1 MSQAIKISRAGSQG
15 GIPIG
20 RNVQRGDPGIFG
32 FLGRLAGGAIRTG
45 VDLVTRGPVAA
56 ASTASRN
63 IGGLFGGGTRPTAPP
78 GPFAGPPSPS
88 SGGFTGPALVGA
100 GQLLK
105 GYHLNSSSYFLRDG
119 TFIPAGTR
127 AVKNRRRNP
136 ANARATSRA
145 ISRINGAK
153 RMQHTLAQIETAKY
167 SKAGAR
173 KFPGHPTQHRKKK

>member
-1 MSQAIKISRAGSQG
+1 MSQAIKQSRAGSQG

-20 RNVQRGDPGIFG
+20 RNVSQGDPGIFG
-32 FLGRLAGGAIRTG
+32 TLFGVLKGAVRTG
-45 VDLVTRGPVAA
+45 VGFVTGGPIGAAKVA
-56 ASTASRN
+56 RQM
-63 IGGLFGGGTRPTAPP
+63 LPRPGT
-78 GPFAGPPSPS
+78 GFAGPPPPS
-88 SGGFTGPALVGA
+88 RGGFAGPALVPDGA
-100 GQLLK
+100 GEMLK

-119 TFIPAGTR
+119 TFIPKGTR

-136 ANARATSRA
+136 ANARATSRT

-173 KFPGHPTQHRKKK
+173 KYPGHPTQHRKKK

>member
-1 MSQAIKISRAGSQG
+1 MSQAIKQSRSGSQG

-20 RNVQRGDPGIFG
+20 RNVQQGDPGIFG
-32 FLGRLAGGAIRTG
+32 TLFGIAKGAVRTG
-45 VDLVTRGPVAA
+45 VGFLTGGVGGAGREIARTIAGRQMLPQPGTGFRGP
-56 ASTASRN
+56 
-63 IGGLFGGGTRPTAPP
+63 P
-78 GPFAGPPSPS
+78 PPSR
-88 SGGFTGPALVGA
+88 GGFGGPALVTAGA
-100 GQLLK
+100 GEMLK
-105 GYHLNSSSYFLRDG
+105 GYHLNSSSYFLTDG
-119 TFIPAGTR
+119 TFVPKGTR

-173 KFPGHPTQHRKKK
+173 KYPGHPTQHRKKK

>member
-1 MSQAIKISRAGSQG
+1 MSQAIKQSRAGSQG
-15 GIPIG
+15 GVPIG
-20 RNVQRGDPGIFG
+20 RNVSQGDPGIFG
-32 FLGRLAGGAIRTG
+32 FLRGAVRTG
-45 VDLVTRGPVAA
+45 LSLVTGGPVAA
-56 ASTASRN
+56 AKTAR
-63 IGGLFGGGTRPTAPP
+63 GELFPRRSPVSIV
-78 GPFAGPPSPS
+78 GPSQFAGTPPPSR
-88 SGGFTGPALVGA
+88 GGMPGPALVTGA
-100 GQLLK
+100 GELLK

-119 TFIPAGTR
+119 TFVPKGTR

-173 KFPGHPTQHRKKK
+173 KYPGHPTQHRKKK